1 MGETMKHEEGTFK
14 GIGDLDLYY
23 QCWLPDDA
31 PKATIVI
38 VHGMGEYGGRYPH
51 VVEALVPKGFAIYTA
66 DHRGHGRSAGKRMFV
81 ESWSDYLDD
90 LGLFIQL
97 VKKKE
102 GERPF
107 FLYGHSMGGNITL
120 NYVLRHPEGYNG
132 VIASAPAVGKLD
144 IPPVLAFL
152 SRLFSRLAPAMQMK
166 TNLEVND
173 ISRDPAEVAAYAA
186 DPLVQ
191 DIGTPRFAV
200 ELSSSAE
207 WAMAHAAEFKPPLLI
222 IHGDGDNLVNVES
235 SRKFYAKVPNPDKKL
250 ITYEGGAHES
260 HNDIHREQV
269 IADIE
274 QWLETHL

>member
-1 MGETMKHEEGTFK
+1 MKHKEGTFTGK
-14 GIGDLDLYY
+14 GELDLHY
-23 QCWLPDDA
+23 QCWLPDDD
-31 PKATIVI
+31 PIATIVI
-38 VHGMGEYGGRYPH
+38 VHGMGGHSGRYQY
-51 VVEALVPKGFAIYTA
+51 VVQALVGKGFAIYAA
-66 DHRGHGRSAGKRMFV
+66 DHRGHGRSSGKRMFV
-81 ESWSDYLDD
+81 DSWSDYLDD
-90 LGLFIQL
+90 LHIFVGMVREWQ
-97 VKKKE
+97 

-120 NYVLRHPEGYNG
+120 NYVLRHPDGYNG
-132 VIASAPAVGKLD
+132 IIASAPAVGKLD

-207 WAMAHAAEFKPPLLI
+207 WAMVHAAKFNPPLLMV
-222 IHGDGDNLVNVES
+222 HGDGDNIVNVSS
-235 SRKFYAKVPNPDKKL
+235 SRKFFAKVQQQDKKL
-250 ITYEGGAHES
+250 IVYQGGFHES
-260 HNDIHREQV
+260 HNDIHRDQV
-269 IADIE
+269 VADIE
-274 QWLETHL
+274 QWLELHL